1 MSSNSGS
8 TTTPAVPDWLN
19 MAFVERRLQNHYK
32 KEQIKVINF
41 VIKSASGDLGNFGSK
56 IYRANVTF
64 SIPSSDQC
72 AVTSEVGR
80 PSNFYVNLQKKDTNF
95 SKLQASTVNLIVKEA
110 VSDELSLTAFL
121 ELDAYHKEMKFY
133 DEIVPRFNE
142 KLKLLGELELL
153 AEAFGVCK
161 QRNILMLDDLS
172 VKGYKPRSPELGF
185 NVPETKAVLKRL
197 ASFHAISAVLQ
208 EDQPNIFTNIKN
220 GE

>member
-80 PSNFYVNLQKKDTNF
+80 PSNFYVNLQKKRYQF
-95 SKLQASTVNLIVKEA
+95 LQIAGIHCEF
-110 VSDELSLTAFL
+110 DCE
-121 ELDAYHKEMKFY
+121 
-133 DEIVPRFNE
+133 
-142 KLKLLGELELL
+142 
-153 AEAFGVCK
+153 
-161 QRNILMLDDLS
+161 
-172 VKGYKPRSPELGF
+172 RS
-185 NVPETKAVLKRL
+185 
-197 ASFHAISAVLQ
+197 SFRRIITDCV
-208 EDQPNIFTNIKN
+208 FRT
-220 GE
+220 